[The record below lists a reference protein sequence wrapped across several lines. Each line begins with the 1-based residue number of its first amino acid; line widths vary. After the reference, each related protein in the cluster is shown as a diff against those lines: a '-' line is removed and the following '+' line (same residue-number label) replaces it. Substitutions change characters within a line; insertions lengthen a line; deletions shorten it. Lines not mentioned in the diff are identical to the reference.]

1 MDKFKDKCGIG
12 FLLLF
17 LIFRPISY
25 QELEQRNW
33 KGDQNQFVRQEV
45 LVLRA
50 GGQDSTD
57 RISVGRKI
65 LLKNLFADWPERI
78 VYQKEQEK
86 FYKSARAKIEESR
99 KIRIP
104 NKSVGKLL
112 TVPEKD
118 ALNYFNGTGF
128 YKKYQNPKTLPNIF
142 DTRQSF
148 LLKMEDREVRENFLK
163 SYNNR
168 FQKGH

>member
-1 MDKFKDKCGIG
+1 MDKFKDKCAIG

-17 LIFRPISY
+17 FIFRPISY
-25 QELEQRNW
+25 EELEQRNW
-33 KGDQNQFVRQEV
+33 ERNQFVRQEV

-65 LLKNLFADWPERI
+65 LLKNLFPDWPERI

-86 FYKSARAKIEESR
+86 FYKSARAKLQEAR
-99 KIRIP
+99 KFRIP
-104 NKSVGKLL
+104 NKFVGKLL

-128 YKKYQNPKTLPNIF
+128 YKEHQNPKTSPNIF
-142 DTRQSF
+142 DTRRSF

-168 FQKGH
+168 FKKGH